1 MSTNQTPATTTAPPV
16 PTPTQSTFDV
26 RIHSL
31 RFDGS
36 VRAIASVNINSDFAV
51 RNVKV
56 VEGSKGLFVSTPQY
70 KAGNGEYKDIC
81 FPVTKEAR
89 ERFNAAVLGA
99 YEQALSQSQSKAQK
113 QEAPEPTQSPQLE
126 M

>member
-1 MSTNQTPATTTAPPV
+1 MSTTQTV
-16 PTPTQSTFDV
+16 PSPSQFDV
-26 RIHSL
+26 RIHSI
-31 RFDGS
+31 RPEGS
-36 VRAIASVNINSDFAV
+36 IRATASVNINGDFAV

-99 YEQALSQSQSKAQK
+99 YEQALTQNQSKAQK
-113 QEAPEPTQSPQLE
+113 PEVSEPTQSPELA